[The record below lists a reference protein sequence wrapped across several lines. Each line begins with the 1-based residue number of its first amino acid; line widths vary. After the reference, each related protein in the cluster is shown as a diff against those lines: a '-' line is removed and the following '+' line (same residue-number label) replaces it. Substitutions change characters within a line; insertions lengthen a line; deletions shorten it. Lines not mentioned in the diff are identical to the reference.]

1 MKHTKETWKNFV
13 KTLAKAQ
20 TEDNAITANPIFCVQ
35 EKLVMWG
42 KDKYHSYDTDCFCTS
57 DGDYHENGDDLY
69 ACLEAEEKHELNG
82 IALKEF
88 GDMFSDL
95 NSEYQEKAVEEW
107 DSSYSKVYGSV
118 YWSDV
123 CTHLTK
129 EAAER
134 YIQKNAHNH
143 KELRVYV
150 KSLNQCPE
158 FIALVQGILG
168 GQIDF
173 IGEKESVTF

>member
-1 MKHTKETWKNFV
+1 MKHTKETWEKFV

-42 KDKYHSYDTDCFCTS
+42 KDKDHSYDVDCFCTPNGGS
-57 DGDYHENGDDLY
+57 RENGDDLY
-69 ACLEAEEKHELNG
+69 ACLDATEKHELNG
-82 IALKEF
+82 IALEKF

-95 NSEYQEKAVEEW
+95 DDSDQEEALEEW
-107 DSSYSKVYGSV
+107 DSSYLKVYGSV

-134 YIQKNAHNH
+134 YIKENAHNH

-150 KSLNQCPE
+150 KSLNRCPE

-168 GQIDF
+168 GQIGF
-173 IGEKESVTF
+173 IGEEECVA

>member
-1 MKHTKETWKNFV
+1 MKGEDMKHTKESWEKFI

-20 TEDNAITANPIFCVQ
+20 IEDNAATANPIFCVQ
-35 EKLVMWG
+35 EKEVMWG
-42 KDKYHSYDTDCFCTS
+42 QDKDHSYDVQCFCTPDNTTHQS
-57 DGDYHENGDDLY
+57 ADDLY
-69 ACLEAEEKHELNG
+69 ACLGAVDKHELNG
-82 IALKEF
+82 VSLAEF
-88 GDMFSDL
+88 GDMFLELD
-95 NSEYQEKAVEEW
+95 EGFQEDVLEEW
-107 DSSYSKVYGSV
+107 DSSYSKIYGSI

-134 YIQKNAHNH
+134 YIKENAHNH

-150 KSLNQCPE
+150 RALNRCPE

-168 GQIDF
+168 GQITWV
-173 IGEKESVTF
+173 GEQ